1 MPIHPSPTAISEGV
15 GLIGANN
22 LQARGFKGRGA
33 KVAVIDLGFEGFQA
47 AANRGELPSQWRF
60 KDYTGDGFEAGT
72 EHGTGVAEIVFDVAP
87 EAELLAIRV
96 GDLVDFEN
104 AKDLVLREGADI
116 VNFSAAFFATG
127 FGDGLGRACEIVN
140 DAADKGILW
149 VNSAGNYAKKQYSQ
163 LHTDLDSDGWHNI
176 PQSGDD
182 EVLGLTGVR
191 KGDQIEL
198 WLVWNDWPITGED
211 YDLVLGRVGA
221 DGSVEVVAESRTTQV
236 FSAPFEHVAYTVDR
250 DGDYGFAVWKE
261 RSARSTLFRVISQN
275 HEIEDEPSIRGTI
288 AIPADADGA
297 FAVAAVN
304 YWNWSA
310 PKPSEFSSRGP
321 TFDGRIK
328 PDLTGPNGVSNYSYP
343 GGFFGTSAASPHV
356 AGAAALVKGA
366 DPAGSDSEDLRN
378 ALIASTIDVGDSGKD
393 NEFGWGLLDLSR
405 LDLGSQAPIAV
416 LLSSRVDF
424 GAVSV
429 GNFAKRSVAIHNSGT
444 VTLEITD
451 LVTAGTQFIATP
463 DADPDV
469 VLQSFDQ
476 PLPGAWWQ
484 APTELQR
491 GQSGRWLISG
501 DDSGFYSE
509 LSNLVTYRSPVI
521 ASVETEWTSGTD
533 NNSYGFLLHA
543 TNTGSYQILISANGF
558 YFILKNNS
566 GEFTT
571 LQDWTAEPSIRQRGR
586 NTLRVESSN
595 SGFRF
600 LINGTTVD
608 QIADS
613 EHTEGRIELVV
624 AGVQT
629 IAFDNFL
636 IVSSGR
642 SWPIQIGPGDTES
655 LGVVF
660 LPTEEAQSNGTLN
673 LTTNDPNRETMVVQ
687 LSGSSS
693 EGGSRPVVSLS
704 RSSVSFDQNV
714 SVGTVVSLDIVISN
728 KGHEDLEISSILAP
742 VPFAVSASRATLGP
756 GRSFTVRV
764 SYTPIAIGAHSGS
777 LTIRSNDPE
786 RPEIVLPIS
795 GRAVQGQLL
804 AEIGIEFSQGGGA
817 RDLQVDVGDTISV
830 RIIGRRGIEGTRGY
844 EVAIE
849 YGTGILSALEIV
861 PSGLYAGSLPLRTDS
876 ENGVKLAVAL
886 LGRGT
891 VDSDAGE
898 LGDASFVAH
907 TEGRTQITLTSAKIG
922 TESGAL
928 IASVPGELRSL
939 SLQVENS
946 EKTPDFDG
954 DGRVQFGDFLVFA
967 VGFGS
972 HSTTPGFNERLDLD
986 SDGSIGFSDF
996 LIFAAAFGQ

>member
-1 MPIHPSPTAISEGV
+1 MWIHKWG
-15 GLIGANN
+15 
-22 LQARGFKGRGA
+22 Q
-33 KVAVIDLGFEGFQA
+33 VI
-47 AANRGELPSQWRF
+47 
-60 KDYTGDGFEAGT
+60 
-72 EHGTGVAEIVFDVAP
+72 
-87 EAELLAIRV
+87 
-96 GDLVDFEN
+96 
-104 AKDLVLREGADI
+104 
-116 VNFSAAFFATG
+116 
-127 FGDGLGRACEIVN
+127 
-140 DAADKGILW
+140 
-149 VNSAGNYAKKQYSQ
+149 
-163 LHTDLDSDGWHNI
+163 
-176 PQSGDD
+176 
-182 EVLGLTGVR
+182 
-191 KGDQIEL
+191 
-198 WLVWNDWPITGED
+198 
-211 YDLVLGRVGA
+211 
-221 DGSVEVVAESRTTQV
+221 
-236 FSAPFEHVAYTVDR
+236 
-250 DGDYGFAVWKE
+250 
-261 RSARSTLFRVISQN
+261 
-275 HEIEDEPSIRGTI
+275 
-288 AIPADADGA
+288 
-297 FAVAAVN
+297 
-304 YWNWSA
+304 
-310 PKPSEFSSRGP
+310 
-321 TFDGRIK
+321 
-328 PDLTGPNGVSNYSYP
+328 
-343 GGFFGTSAASPHV
+343 
-356 AGAAALVKGA
+356 
-366 DPAGSDSEDLRN
+366 
-378 ALIASTIDVGDSGKD
+378 
-393 NEFGWGLLDLSR
+393 
-405 LDLGSQAPIAV
+405 
-416 LLSSRVDF
+416 
-424 GAVSV
+424 
-429 GNFAKRSVAIHNSGT
+429 
-444 VTLEITD
+444 
-451 LVTAGTQFIATP
+451 
-463 DADPDV
+463 
-469 VLQSFDQ
+469 
-476 PLPGAWWQ
+476 
-484 APTELQR
+484 
-491 GQSGRWLISG
+491 
-501 DDSGFYSE
+501 
-509 LSNLVTYRSPVI
+509 
-521 ASVETEWTSGTD
+521 
-533 NNSYGFLLHA
+533 
-543 TNTGSYQILISANGF
+543 
-558 YFILKNNS
+558 
-566 GEFTT
+566 
-571 LQDWTAEPSIRQRGR
+571 
-586 NTLRVESSN
+586 
-595 SGFRF
+595 
-600 LINGTTVD
+600 
-608 QIADS
+608 
-613 EHTEGRIELVV
+613 
-624 AGVQT
+624 QT

-642 SWPIQIGPGDTES
+642 SWPIQIGSGDTES

-939 SLQVENS
+939 SLQVENG